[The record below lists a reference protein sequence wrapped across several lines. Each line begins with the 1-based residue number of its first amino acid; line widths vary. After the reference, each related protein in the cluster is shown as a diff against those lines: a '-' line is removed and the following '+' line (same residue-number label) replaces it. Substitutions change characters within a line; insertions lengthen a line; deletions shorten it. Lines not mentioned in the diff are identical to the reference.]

1 MSTISLSEF
10 NNTTKEEWLKQT
22 TKDLKGKD
30 FDETLVWKLQEGF
43 KISPYYSSEDL
54 DETKVLQIQQ
64 SQKSKRE
71 VGWQNR
77 GKITFSNEKD
87 DNALII
93 KLIKSGVDAIEVDLS
108 HRKASEISFVKLL
121 HNIKLSETPIFFQT
135 NEPEV
140 VLAEL
145 QKFINYQPKG
155 GIRNDF
161 VADYLTGKISSIDN
175 STWESTKV
183 ILEKTRD
190 YTNFST
196 ILIESHPFHEAGAD
210 FVQELAFTLNSAVL
224 YIDKL
229 TDLGVKIEDILP
241 KIEFSISIGTNYFFE
256 IAKLRALRFLWNKI
270 LNTYSPH
277 SPLGTR
283 NCTIHCQTSYF
294 YDAAATPN
302 TNMLR
307 ATTEAMSAVIGGC
320 DSLTIHPYNEI
331 FEETND
337 FTTRIAKNISVL
349 LKEES
354 YLDKTKDA
362 SSGSYY
368 IESLTI
374 QLAESAWNLFCEIE
388 EKGGLLSTFESGFIR
403 TEIDKSFEAKVSALQ
418 NGKVMVGVNKFRFDE
433 KPIETQKL
441 HSTQSSII
449 LPNRRLA
456 EVFE

>member
-43 KISPYYSSEDL
+43 NIQPYYSSEDL
-54 DETKVLQIQQ
+54 DETKISLIQEAQ
-64 SQKSKRE
+64 NTKRE
-71 VGWQNR
+71 TGWQNR
-77 GKITFSNEKD
+77 SKIVFSNEKD

-93 KLIKSGVDAIEVDLS
+93 KLIKSGVDAIEIDLS
-108 HRKASEISFVKLL
+108 HVNVSEVSFVKLL

-135 NEPEV
+135 NQPEE
-140 VLAEL
+140 VLTEL
-145 QKFINYQPKG
+145 QKFINYQLKG
-155 GIRNDF
+155 GLQNDF
-161 VADYLTGKISSIDN
+161 VANYLTGKTDSIDD

-183 ILEKTRD
+183 SLEKTYN
-190 YTNFST
+190 YTNFSV
-196 ILIESHPFHEAGAD
+196 LSIESHPFHQAGAD

-224 YIDKL
+224 YVDKL

-241 KIEFSISIGTNYFFE
+241 KIEFSVSIGTNYFFE

-270 LNTYSPH
+270 VKTYSSSLDPRT
-277 SPLGTR
+277 S
-283 NCTIHCQTSYF
+283 IHCQTSYF

-320 DSLTIHPYNEI
+320 DALSIHPYNEI
-331 FEETND
+331 FEQPNE
-337 FTTRIAKNISVL
+337 FSTRIAKNISVL

-374 QLAESAWNLFCEIE
+374 QLAESAWKLFTEVE
-388 EKGGLLSTFESGFIR
+388 EKGGLLSAFESGFIR
-403 TEIDKSFEAKVSALQ
+403 AEIDKSFEAKVAALQ

-433 KPIETQKL
+433 KPIEIQKN
-441 HSTQSSII
+441 QANESSKI
-449 LPNRRLA
+449 LPNRRIA